1 MGLGG
6 LGWLADIALIL
17 MNQFS
22 DGSGALIQRSPS
34 QTNFNNSYHNP
45 FRASGQGTY
54 YEHYSSNFA
63 HSVDGMEGHQFEK
76 FCADLAMPFS
86 VRIIRPRLAIH
97 QSKKSVLERCIISAT
112 LVLL

>member
-6 LGWLADIALIL
+6 LGWLVDIALIL

-45 FRASGQGTY
+45 FRASGQGT
-54 YEHYSSNFA
+54 
-63 HSVDGMEGHQFEK
+63 
-76 FCADLAMPFS
+76 
-86 VRIIRPRLAIH
+86 
-97 QSKKSVLERCIISAT
+97 
-112 LVLL
+112 